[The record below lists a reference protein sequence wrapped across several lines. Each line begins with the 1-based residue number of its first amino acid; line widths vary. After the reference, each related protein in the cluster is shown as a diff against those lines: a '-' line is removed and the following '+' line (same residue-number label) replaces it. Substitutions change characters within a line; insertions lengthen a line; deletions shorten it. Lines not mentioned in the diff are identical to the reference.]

1 MDKSTTLLEQDL
13 YFDDNITLERLSHPV
28 SGKEFLRKVMY
39 PRFWFWFPRGL
50 SHILAVLRNEPK
62 ELLAKQT
69 RWLAFILLIVIIFI
83 GRIVVSNWQFIKDFA
98 IAVYTGNLT
107 AIVGG
112 TFLALG
118 AVSLATF
125 RNLRAL
131 IPVFPESK
139 PTTLDEYDAHNI
151 DTLIQRSSPRWL
163 NDALYDEAWPDYN
176 KRRSP
181 FGASAGKFQKNIQ
194 LSPENLRSAESS
206 FSYEIGEWAE
216 EFLKQF
222 VAGHLFTGLEMNHP
236 TKVQRA
242 LLVLWVINPPK
253 ETAISGT
260 NHQRFSDYAHRVF
273 AENVVNI
280 LSNLTPEMMKVKK
293 ISPNT
298 MEQCLS
304 LYEIT
309 SGTLDA
315 QFTQM
320 LIDDLFKQVTG
331 MEPALQ
337 KILRRLIT

>member
-1 MDKSTTLLEQDL
+1 MAIAVVFGRALCVPFFAFDPLDGTGVTGLRKEWIAEAIFAGKVGILLVLLALIGILAAAIVNEGAETMTAMVSRIGNSHELSGSGLGMDKSTTLLEQDL

-28 SGKEFLRKVMY
+28 SGKEFLRK
-39 PRFWFWFPRGL
+39 
-50 SHILAVLRNEPK
+50 SCILGFGFGSLVDFLIFLLFSNEPK

-194 LSPENLRSAESS
+194 LS
-206 FSYEIGEWAE
+206 
-216 EFLKQF
+216 
-222 VAGHLFTGLEMNHP
+222 
-236 TKVQRA
+236 QR
-242 LLVLWVINPPK
+242 I
-253 ETAISGT
+253 
-260 NHQRFSDYAHRVF
+260 
-273 AENVVNI
+273 
-280 LSNLTPEMMKVKK
+280 
-293 ISPNT
+293 
-298 MEQCLS
+298 
-304 LYEIT
+304 
-309 SGTLDA
+309 
-315 QFTQM
+315 
-320 LIDDLFKQVTG
+320 
-331 MEPALQ
+331 
-337 KILRRLIT
+337 